1 MMTGLRPFVNSR
13 YYLSTTKILGLTP
26 LILLL
31 HYYYEDDGI
40 IAQKICGITL
50 FAWFLYDEILCGS
63 KE

>member
-1 MMTGLRPFVNSR
+1 V
-13 YYLSTTKILGLTP
+13 
-26 LILLL
+26 L
-31 HYYYEDDGI
+31 HYYYEDDDDGI